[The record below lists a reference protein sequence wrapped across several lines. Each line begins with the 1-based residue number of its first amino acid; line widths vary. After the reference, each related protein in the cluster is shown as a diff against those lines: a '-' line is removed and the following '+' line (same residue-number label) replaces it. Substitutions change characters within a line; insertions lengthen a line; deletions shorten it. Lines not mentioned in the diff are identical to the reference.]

1 MKPLICAMMCAAA
14 IAIAR
19 AQDRAQPPTFTSGV
33 ELVRLDVRVTAAD
46 GRPVR
51 DLRQDEVEVIE
62 DGEPRPVVFFQHVV
76 DPQESYADVARHTI
90 AGEVSTNQG
99 ALRGHLYLLFFDQ
112 THIQSGN
119 EQRARQAA
127 QRFVERYVRPGDRVA
142 VYGFGGPGP
151 EIGFTADVKR
161 AVSELSK
168 VRGLAAPQEFTSLA
182 AMSRLEAFEIT
193 RGDDL
198 VLQRVAQRVL
208 SSTGPTD
215 TGRAAATSLGTE
227 ATPITALVLE
237 DARTIANRADADSR
251 RTLMLLADVLRP
263 LGAIEGRKSVIF
275 ISEGFYA
282 DNVTLELE
290 QVAAAAAQ
298 SYSVIYALDVNRR
311 DLDLSANELPGSD
324 QFKAIHEQ
332 LEPLGSLAA
341 ETDGML
347 IVDGSGRADEVFAT
361 IAAQSQDYYMVGFV
375 PGPAS
380 ERSRGSYRRVTVRT
394 RRAGSQASA
403 RTGFVLG
410 DDRTRL
416 ERHQA
421 IERAMAAPFPQ
432 QGLPVQYTT
441 YVLRGAA
448 AGTQRVIVSLSAELP
463 FAANDRGPG
472 APGAP
477 GVDVV
482 FVVRSA
488 SDGHVAASGHDTLT
502 LPARRGAHGTQ
513 TTAATGTYHVQ
524 FELPAGEYLM
534 RAVVREPGG
543 LVGSADRRFVVP
555 ALDGP
560 SMTTGDLILSSTRGE
575 LPVRPT
581 AYINDGLSGV
591 MDLYD
596 RTSDR
601 LRAAQVTVD
610 LVPIGDDA
618 SMMSGR
624 CDLQDIRSVIGGLAR
639 EARIELP
646 LRGVAAG
653 MYIARARVRVGAETI
668 AEVVREVEIRN
679 GQRPSDADEADGDAF
694 DPREIADGAVARHF
708 SIGALAQKTQA
719 IDRLRHR
726 DYPAAIAAFQSVL
739 ASEPDNGEAAFL
751 LGWAYHGAGD
761 DRQAITAWR
770 RAAFV
775 APTLVPAHLALAD
788 MFTRLAQPDLAVQA
802 LRSGLTA
809 VPQSPE
815 LLAYLAHLQR
825 K

>member
-1 MKPLICAMMCAAA
+1 MKPLICAMLCAAP

-33 ELVRLDVRVTAAD
+33 ELVRLDVRVTDAD
-46 GRPVR
+46 GHPVR

-62 DGEPRPVVFFQHVV
+62 DGQSRPVVFFQHVV
-76 DPQESYADVARHTI
+76 DPQEPYADIARHTI

-99 ALRGHLYLLFFDQ
+99 ASRGHLYLLFFDQ

-127 QRFVERYVRPGDRVA
+127 ERFVERYVRPGDRVA
-142 VYGFGGPGP
+142 IYGFAGPGP
-151 EIGFTADVKR
+151 QIGFTADVKR
-161 AVSELSK
+161 AASELSK
-168 VRGLAAPQEFTSLA
+168 VRGLAAPQEFTSLT

-198 VLQRVAQRVL
+198 VLQRVAQRLV

-215 TGRAAATSLGTE
+215 TGRAAATTLGTE
-227 ATPITALVLE
+227 ATPVTALVLE
-237 DARTIANRADADSR
+237 DARTIVDRADADSR
-251 RTLMLLADVLRP
+251 RSLTLLADVLHP

-282 DNVTLELE
+282 DNVTRELE

-332 LEPLGSLAA
+332 LGPLGSLAA
-341 ETDGML
+341 ETDGTL
-347 IVDGSGRADEVFAT
+347 IVDGSGRADDVFAT

-394 RRAGSQASA
+394 RRTGSRASA

-448 AGTQRVIVSLSAELP
+448 AGAQRVIVSLSAALP
-463 FAANDRGPG
+463 FAANERSPAG
-472 APGAP
+472 A
-477 GVDVV
+477 DVV

-488 SDGHVAASGHDTLT
+488 RDGHVAASGHDAMT
-502 LPARRGAHGTQ
+502 LPARRGAHATQ

-524 FELPAGEYLM
+524 FELPAGEFLM

-575 LPVRPT
+575 LPVRPM

-591 MDLYD
+591 VDLYD

-618 SMMSGR
+618 SVISGR
-624 CDLQDIRSVIGGLAR
+624 CELQDIRSVTGGLAR

-653 MYIARARVRVGAETI
+653 MYVARARVRVSADTV
-668 AEVVREVEIRN
+668 AEVVREVEIRD
-679 GQRPSDADEADGDAF
+679 GQRPSNADEADGAAF
-694 DPREIADGAVARHF
+694 DPREIADSAVAQHF
-708 SIGALAQKTQA
+708 SIGASAQKTQA
-719 IDRLRHR
+719 VDRLRQR

-775 APTLVPAHLALAD
+775 SPTFVPAHLALAD

-809 VPQSPE
+809 VPHSPE
-815 LLAYLAHLQR
+815 LLAYLARLER